1 MKRFI
6 QLFTTLLFAFSNIN
20 AQENHSLKNCKE
32 VVIFDK
38 DWNTLE
44 VKDFSK
50 YGLDETMYMENEIF
64 IPNGLLGKAAYLG
77 FLYNSSK
84 NSSTKYYAELF
95 TLTKNSMGK
104 VRPRA
109 ITTSKGENG
118 EIYKWKR
125 GYGYYSKKS
134 TVSDVYRLEWNKIDS
149 LNNFE
154 WKKEKTEINEKNNTF
169 TDALT
174 DANGETKYYTFKII
188 DSNSYDFVSN
198 RILLKKET
206 DNGQYI
212 YSYDTDNE
220 LVSYVYSKEWKSR
233 TLSKKYVKDVDGNMK
248 MIWPAMLDD
257 VDAFW
262 YTNNDVITPKDR
274 WNKKYSMADLKS
286 DSYTKI
292 NFENIDIRDNQDYTL
307 EVKVTQP
314 EIINTQKERY
324 GWENARIGYK
334 YIVHI
339 PFEENATLRLD
350 MDFNW
355 SEWKQTISYSI
366 KARGIELFADKVTRS
381 IDDVDMYT
389 NSNTYN
395 ISRVGE
401 SFLIAVNS
409 KMIANLDVSLT
420 PSGKVSAGWFNGK
433 ICKDKYSCQNTR
445 KSFETFGLVQCHL
458 TNYNAT
464 QKGIQSSNDDNAI
477 SLGNLLGTGSGVVID
492 ENAGYILTNHHVT
505 ESGKSYE
512 VEIDNKK
519 YEAIL
524 IRSDPNNDLAI
535 IKLLESPSSL
545 LSIPINI
552 SGSLGEKIYSAGFP
566 RLGQMGKD
574 IKITEGIISSVSF
587 LNDPSKFQI
596 SCPITNG
603 NSGGAL
609 IDKNGNLVGIT
620 QGGWRPD
627 ENTENVNAAVKS
639 IYVIA
644 LAQSQE
650 DCNINLNLRNTEIDF
665 SQLKHSVLPIYVY
678 D

>member
-1 MKRFI
+1 MRRFI
-6 QLFTTLLFAFSNIN
+6 QLFTFLLFALSNIN
-20 AQENHSLKNCKE
+20 AQENQSLKNCKE

-44 VKDFSK
+44 IKDFSK
-50 YGLDETMYMENEIF
+50 YGLDETMYMEHETSL
-64 IPNGLLGKAAYLG
+64 PNGLLGKAAYLG

-104 VRPRA
+104 ARPRA
-109 ITTSKGENG
+109 ITTSKGANG

-134 TVSDVYRLEWNKIDS
+134 TLSSIYRLEWNKIDS
-149 LNNFE
+149 LNNLE
-154 WKKEKTEINEKNNTF
+154 WKQEKIEINEKNKTY
-169 TDALT
+169 TVASTYAD
-174 DANGETKYYTFKII
+174 GETEFLTYKFYGN
-188 DSNSYDFVSN
+188 NSYDLVSSV
-198 RILLKKET
+198 LLKKES
-206 DNGQYI
+206 DNSQFT

-220 LVSYVYSKEWKSR
+220 LTSYVFSKEWNSR
-233 TLSKKYVKDVDGNMK
+233 TFKAKYVKDFDGNMK

-257 VDAFW
+257 IDAYW
-262 YTNNDVITPKDR
+262 WTNNEVITPEDH
-274 WNKKYSMADLKS
+274 WNDKYSMADLKS
-286 DSYTKI
+286 DSFTNI

-307 EVKVTQP
+307 EVHVTQP
-314 EIINTQKERY
+314 EIINTKNERY
-324 GWENARIGYK
+324 GWDNATIGYK
-334 YIVHI
+334 YIVDI
-339 PFEENATLRLD
+339 PFEENATLRLN

-355 SEWKQTISYSI
+355 SEWEQTISYSI

-381 IDDVDMYT
+381 VDNVDMYT
-389 NSNTYN
+389 NNNTYN

-409 KMIANLDVSLT
+409 KVIANLDVSLT

-433 ICKDKYSCQNTR
+433 ICKDKYSCQNTK
-445 KSFETFGLVQCHL
+445 KSFETFGLVECSL

-464 QKGIQSSNDDNAI
+464 HNGIQSSNDDNAI

-552 SGSLGEKIYSAGFP
+552 SGSLGDKIYSAGFP

-650 DCNINLNLRNTEIDF
+650 DCNINLNLRNTGIDF